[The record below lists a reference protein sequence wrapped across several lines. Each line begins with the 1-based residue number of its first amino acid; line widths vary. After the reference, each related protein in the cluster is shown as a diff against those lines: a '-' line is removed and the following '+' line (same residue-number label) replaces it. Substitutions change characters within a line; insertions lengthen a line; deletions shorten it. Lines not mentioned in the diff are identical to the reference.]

1 MTLKNSPTEFFDHSL
16 PNNWCRHLLIIEL
29 PKSENQKSSLYHTF
43 IEVTICRIYSY
54 RYISILHKWM
64 SSTKTTLSHFFSDC
78 NNFQEGWI
86 SLTSS
91 SVMIFYGSSFVSL
104 VFQSGSEQFSM
115 HHSMKN
121 TAVTMM
127 MRQQQHNSNNN
138 EFVIQV
144 IRVCSI
150 FSKKKKN

>member
-1 MTLKNSPTEFFDHSL
+1 
-16 PNNWCRHLLIIEL
+16 
-29 PKSENQKSSLYHTF
+29 
-43 IEVTICRIYSY
+43 
-54 RYISILHKWM
+54 
-64 SSTKTTLSHFFSDC
+64 
-78 NNFQEGWI
+78 
-86 SLTSS
+86 
-91 SVMIFYGSSFVSL
+91 MIFYGSSFVSL

-121 TAVTMM
+121 MAVTMM

-150 FSKKKKN
+150 FSRKKGGKQKYVQNSLKYVYTQVNLVPT

>member
-1 MTLKNSPTEFFDHSL
+1 
-16 PNNWCRHLLIIEL
+16 
-29 PKSENQKSSLYHTF
+29 
-43 IEVTICRIYSY
+43 
-54 RYISILHKWM
+54 M

-150 FSKKKKN
+150 FSKKKKKIRGKQKYLQNSLKYVHINTSKSCTYISSYKKVTNASFNQRLEIK